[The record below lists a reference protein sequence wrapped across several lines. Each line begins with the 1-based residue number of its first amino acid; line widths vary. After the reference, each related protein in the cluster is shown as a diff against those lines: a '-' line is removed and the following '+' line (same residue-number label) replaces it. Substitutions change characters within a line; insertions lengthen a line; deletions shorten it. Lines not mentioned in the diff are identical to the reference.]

1 MSRPRLPVVAIVAGG
16 TGGHVMPALAIASA
30 LEGSGFR
37 VHWIGT
43 RRGLESEIV
52 PKRGYPL
59 TAFDLSGFRGRSGRL
74 RAMALVEFV
83 RAFAASLRLL
93 PRLEVVAV
101 LGMGGYASLPA
112 GCAAW
117 FVRRPLLIHEQ
128 NAVPGWANRLLYPLA
143 RRVLLSFPGAFPDRI
158 RVRVVGLPVAPAIA
172 ALPPPAARWRN
183 RSGPARLLVLG
194 GSQGARRLNR
204 LVPELLAGWPADVPV
219 VVRHQ
224 TGRGDWEATREA
236 LAPYGD
242 RVELVPFFEDMAPV
256 YGWADCVLARS
267 GASTVAELACAG
279 LPALLVPYPHAVDDH
294 QTANAQ
300 ALVACGAACLV
311 PEHDLDPGG
320 VRGLLAGLLSDR
332 TRLLAMAESARRLA
346 RPGAAEAVV
355 GEIRAVARRL
365 A

>member
-1 MSRPRLPVVAIVAGG
+1 MALVAGG

-30 LEGSGFR
+30 LQGSGFQ

-43 RRGLESEIV
+43 RRGLENEIV
-52 PKRGYPL
+52 PTRGYPM
-59 TAFDLSGFRGRSGRL
+59 TAFELRGFRGQSGGL
-74 RAMALVEFV
+74 RVMALVEFV
-83 RAFAASLRLL
+83 RAFVASLRLL
-93 PRLEVVAV
+93 PRLDVVAV
-101 LGMGGYASLPA
+101 VGMGGYASLPA

-143 RRVLLSFPGAFPDRI
+143 RRVLLSFPGAFPDRV

-172 ALPPPAARWRN
+172 ALPPPADRWRD
-183 RSGPARLLVLG
+183 RKGPARLLVLG

-204 LVPELLAGWPADVPV
+204 LVPEILAGWPADLPLL
-219 VVRHQ
+219 VRHQ

-236 LAPYGD
+236 CASYGD

-300 ALVACGAACLV
+300 TLVDAGAAWLL
-311 PEHDLDPGG
+311 PERNLDPPR
-320 VRGLLAGLLSDR
+320 VRDLLAGLLSDR

-346 RPGAAEAVV
+346 RPGAADAVV
-355 GEIRAVARRL
+355 GEIRAVTGRL
-365 A
+365 P